1 MELHPFLSQLDK
13 KDLERYMNACKDDL
27 WDFLENF
34 GLSDDL
40 VLLVLEDVRSS
51 IMKND
56 TFLFL
61 RPTNIN
67 NSREGPQIEVKS
79 ETTRVE
85 F

>member
-34 GLSDDL
+34 GLSDAL
-40 VLLVLEDVRSS
+40 VLQVLEDVRSS
-51 IMKND
+51 ILKND

-61 RPTNIN
+61 RPSDISD
-67 NSREGPQIEVKS
+67 SRAGPQLEG
-79 ETTRVE
+79 
-85 F
+85 